1 MPVGLWRERCTQR
14 WSIRGSLKVRGLSIL
29 RTSFEF
35 IRGHCGKVANKA
47 PPDRETGASAQA
59 AIHLRHRVVVVLML
73 LNFNTGQFHKSCSF
87 TQASA
92 CYLTRGA

>member
-1 MPVGLWRERCTQR
+1 M
-14 WSIRGSLKVRGLSIL
+14 

-59 AIHLRHRVVVVLML
+59 AIHLRHRPVILTL
-73 LNFNTGQFHKSCSF
+73 PNFNIGQFH
-87 TQASA
+87 
-92 CYLTRGA
+92 